1 MAVLQESDIYREWA
15 PPPAWR
21 AVVACCWEQRVTVE
35 RALRVLPDGCADILI
50 HGSGAID
57 VVGLFDEVST
67 PVLAAGASIRGVR
80 IRPEAVAAMFAVD
93 ASSLRNQSVA
103 LADIVGARRSRNA
116 QDRTQLD
123 AWIRSVEPDARAAVA
138 VRLLRDHRVTEVA
151 DRIGTSA
158 RQLRRAMLTHVGL
171 GPKTYQ
177 HVVRFR
183 RFLAHAEQGD
193 ALAVAAARAGYAD
206 QSHMSNEVR
215 RLSATTPA
223 ALLAERGAPR

>member
-1 MAVLQESDIYREWA
+1 
-15 PPPAWR
+15 
-21 AVVACCWEQRVTVE
+21 
-35 RALRVLPDGCADILI
+35 
-50 HGSGAID
+50 
-57 VVGLFDEVST
+57 
-67 PVLAAGASIRGVR
+67 
-80 IRPEAVAAMFAVD
+80 MFAVD

-103 LADIVGARRSRNA
+103 LDDVVGTRRRRHA
-116 QDRTQLD
+116 EDETMLD

-138 VRLLRDHRVTEVA
+138 VRLLRDHRVAEVA

-158 RQLRRAMLTHVGL
+158 RQLQRTMLTQVGL

-183 RFLAHAEQGD
+183 RFLAHAERGD

-223 ALLAERGAPR
+223 ALLAERGARS